1 MIVFWRVVLLWRGWG
16 GGAARWI
23 MRDAEAATGFSY
35 GLRGFARNAARRI
48 MRDAEAAT
56 VT

>member
-23 MRDAEAATGFSY
+23 MRDAEAATGF
-35 GLRGFARNAARRI
+35 
-48 MRDAEAAT
+48 
-56 VT
+56 